1 MLVDVRMPSMDGIE
15 LYQRIK
21 AKYPEM
27 LSRFAFMSGVSELD
41 IAATSVAATVPVI
54 PKPFSRKDILRFL
67 CKRLA
72 NYT

>member
-1 MLVDVRMPSMDGIE
+1 
-15 LYQRIK
+15 
-21 AKYPEM
+21 M